1 MTPYTRAVWSGPAL
15 LTPAAAAATLKSC
28 DQGRVSHSCSGD
40 PHLVRMVPPRLLLLL
55 LLSIAVSSST
65 ASEKT
70 QASKETNRSQRQI
83 HFNFPILNRLFGHGH
98 SDDNGDRWTAD
109 RGRFWKFKKSSQG
122 WQHDHRGPGSDC
134 SCGRWRN
141 RAWGGCNWHTK
152 AADLQKEKNMERM
165 CVISLCGLFSYFG
178 IWNYGSLLT
187 FGFVILNTFLRLV
200 LLPW

>member
-15 LTPAAAAATLKSC
+15 LTPAAAAAPTLKSC

-40 PHLVRMVPPRLLLLL
+40 PHLVGMVPPRLLLLLL

-65 ASEKT
+65 ASEK
-70 QASKETNRSQRQI
+70 TNRSQRQI

-152 AADLQKEKNMERM
+152 AADLQKEKKMKRM
-165 CVISLCGLFSYFG
+165 CGIFLCEIFSYFG
-178 IWNYGSLLT
+178 I
-187 FGFVILNTFLRLV
+187 FGICTYAF
-200 LLPW
+200 